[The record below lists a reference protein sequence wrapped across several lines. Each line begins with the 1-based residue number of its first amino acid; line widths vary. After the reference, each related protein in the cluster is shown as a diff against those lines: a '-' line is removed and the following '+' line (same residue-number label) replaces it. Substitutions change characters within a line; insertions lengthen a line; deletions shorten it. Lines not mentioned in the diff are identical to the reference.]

1 MFRARPRGLGS
12 LAEAI
17 EANQRQIRGNPRRA
31 EKRGETTF
39 QNSHHGQDSR
49 LGCWAAA
56 AQPPN
61 PLVSERKLKGG
72 CGCGFGGSLGC
83 RAGIGGSPTGGDRRG
98 AERGA
103 ERHAAPR
110 RALAMARARRHA
122 YVYRSQALLAYTYV
136 NVIPVRGPSK
146 RPCACDHIILHGFTA
161 GLSDCPAHSWQRA
174 AGEAPPRRSVSSPS
188 HRSAVGL
195 APPGRKFRETTMGTT
210 QQSRT
215 SAASYAR
222 YSIQK

>member
-61 PLVSERKLKGG
+61 PLVSERKLKGV
-72 CGCGFGGSLGC
+72 CVGGG
-83 RAGIGGSPTGGDRRG
+83 RRVIGVPRWHWGVAGRRRPTRRRERRG
-98 AERGA
+98 EARGA
-103 ERHAAPR
+103 AACAR
-110 RALAMARARRHA
+110 DGDCARARRHA
-122 YVYRSQALLAYTYV
+122 YVYMSQVLLAYTYV
-136 NVIPVRGPSK
+136 NVIRIRGPSK

-195 APPGRKFRETTMGTT
+195 APPKN
-210 QQSRT
+210 
-215 SAASYAR
+215 
-222 YSIQK
+222 